1 MYMFTPHEASFQIEA
16 DAYGVPYLEI
26 EIHVYGLK

>member
-1 MYMFTPHEASFQIEA
+1 MFTPHEASFQIEA

-26 EIHVYGLK
+26 ELVVIIDQ